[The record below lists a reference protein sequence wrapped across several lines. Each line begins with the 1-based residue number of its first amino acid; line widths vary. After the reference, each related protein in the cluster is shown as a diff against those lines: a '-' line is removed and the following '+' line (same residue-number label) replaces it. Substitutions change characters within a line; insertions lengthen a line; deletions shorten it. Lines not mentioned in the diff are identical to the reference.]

1 MTVMVTTVVATVIIV
16 VAIVITMVPV
26 TNEGHL
32 IKAHL
37 FDHLMQNTLCKL
49 LNYYYYYYYY
59 YY

>member
-1 MTVMVTTVVATVIIV
+1 MTVMVATVVATVIIV

-49 LNYYYYYYYY
+49 LNYYYYYY
-59 YY
+59 